1 MTGIHRKDRNGTLQS
16 YRETV
21 SVIYIRY
28 INVLARVTI
37 ATQVLIPSASL
48 GDTYKVKQG
57 NALSVEN

>member
-1 MTGIHRKDRNGTLQS
+1 MTGIHRKDRNGTLPS

-21 SVIYIRY
+21 SVTYIRY
-28 INVLARVTI
+28 IHVLARVTI

-48 GDTYKVKQG
+48 GDTYKAKQG